1 MVIRSNNI
9 VNIEN
14 AVIFWRNFSGKESK
28 FNRAGDRNFEVYIDD
43 PEVAEQMKEDGW
55 NIKIQ
60 QPKGEGDAP
69 RYHLPVCV
77 SYRYYE
83 PEIYKGT
90 DKHRMVK
97 LDEASVKSLDQDDI
111 VSTDIVIRGSHWEMN
126 GKEGIKAYLRAMYVI
141 IEENMFASEYAEQ
154 ESPSEA
160 PIFVEPDDEL
170 PFK

>member
-1 MVIRSNNI
+1 MVIRSNNV

-60 QPKGEGDAP
+60 QPKENGDAP

-77 SYRYYE
+77 SYKYYE

-90 DKHRMVK
+90 DKRKMVK
-97 LDEASVKSLDQDDI
+97 LDEDSIKSLDQDDI
-111 VSTDIVIRGSHWEMN
+111 VSTDLVIRGSHWEMN
-126 GKEGIKAYLRAMYVI
+126 EKKGVKAYLRAMYVI
-141 IEENMFASEYAEQ
+141 IEENMFASNYAEQ
-154 ESPSEA
+154 ENPSEA